1 MTHCMT
7 FKFLACQTCQAKIH
21 CDQCGEDVV
30 AKLRNH
36 GITGSIDLNMTA
48 RSIAVDTDMD
58 IDDLEILLEDLGLL
72 VD

>member
-1 MTHCMT
+1 MNHSMT
-7 FKFLACQTCQAKIH
+7 FNFLACQTCHAKIH
-21 CDQCGEDVV
+21 CDQCGEDVI

-36 GITGSIDLNMTA
+36 GITGAIDLNMA
-48 RSIAVDTDMD
+48 AKSIAVDTDME